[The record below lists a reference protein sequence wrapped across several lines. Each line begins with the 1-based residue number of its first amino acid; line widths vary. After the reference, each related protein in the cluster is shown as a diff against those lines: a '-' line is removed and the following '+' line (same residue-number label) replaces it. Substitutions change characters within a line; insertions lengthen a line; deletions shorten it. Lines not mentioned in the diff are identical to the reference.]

1 MKLNGEGSFTKAN
14 LTWTNYIGSWTS
26 HASCSNLSDRLYV
39 GKIRC
44 QCWGI
49 FMTGK
54 WAPRQ
59 ANSVLLLGNFR
70 RGGNN
75 VEKIQWYSLWIS
87 SDRWCNVG
95 NLNLQLGN
103 LSDRWCCVGNSKL
116 WNLQLGNLSDRW
128 CCVGNSKLWYYSLS
142 GARKIVSVSWPLV
155 GNSPISGVPRGATST
170 PD

>member
-1 MKLNGEGSFTKAN
+1 MEKLYWQLDF
-14 LTWTNYIGSWTS
+14 
-26 HASCSNLSDRLYV
+26 SCVMFEFIRQGCMCRQNSLSV
-39 GKIRC
+39 
-44 QCWGI
+44 
-49 FMTGK
+49 
-54 WAPRQ
+54 
-59 ANSVLLLGNFR
+59 LGNFHDGEVGTPSGKFGVTLGEFSTRLGQR
-70 RGGNN
+70 R
-75 VEKIQWYSLWIS
+75 KIQWYSPWIS
-87 SDRWCNVG
+87 SNRWCNVG

-155 GNSPISGVPRGATST
+155 GTSPISGVPRGATST